1 MKRDI
6 LIKAANF
13 CAYQERTHAEV
24 RERLEKWGV
33 WGDEAEEMIAY
44 LIEENFLN
52 EERFAKI
59 FAGSKFRVKQWGRI
73 KIRYELKARK
83 LSEYCIKVGMQ
94 EIDDEDY
101 IDTLRVLLQKKK
113 QELRGEKQTPI
124 LKQKLARFAIGKG
137 FEPDLVWDAIT
148 TIL

>member
-1 MKRDI
+1 MRRDI
-6 LIKAANF
+6 LVKAANF

-24 RERLEKWGV
+24 RERLGKWDV
-33 WGDEAEEMIAY
+33 WGEEADEMIVY

-59 FAGSKFRVKQWGRI
+59 FAGSKFRVKQWGRV

-83 LSEYCIKVGMQ
+83 LSEYCIKSGMQ
-94 EIDDEDY
+94 EIDDDDY
-101 IDTLRVLLQKKK
+101 IHTLRELLQKKK
-113 QELRGEKQTPI
+113 QELRGEKQIPV

-137 FEPDLVWDAIT
+137 FEADLVWEIVGE
-148 TIL
+148 LF